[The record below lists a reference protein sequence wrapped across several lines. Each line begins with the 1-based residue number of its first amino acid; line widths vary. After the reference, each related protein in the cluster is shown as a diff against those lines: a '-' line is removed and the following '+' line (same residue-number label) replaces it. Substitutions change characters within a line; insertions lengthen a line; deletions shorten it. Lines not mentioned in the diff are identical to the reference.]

1 MQLPGL
7 QNRRIN
13 RIFERMRACCIVENS
28 KPVRRRLKLYI
39 LSDNMISKNKSEECS
54 MVYYQEGFC
63 GIYRQSMPVVYE
75 KNNDGEYHKIKM
87 YCENRKGCEKGACE
101 CFENAPETMQAH
113 LMREKP
119 Y

>member
-1 MQLPGL
+1 
-7 QNRRIN
+7 
-13 RIFERMRACCIVENS
+13 
-28 KPVRRRLKLYI
+28 
-39 LSDNMISKNKSEECS
+39 

-113 LMREKP
+113 RMREKP